1 MSRFLLEMWRHDGR
15 QDIAEY
21 AVMLAVI
28 RLLVVWHDSPDRKQ
42 REHRSIAP
50 AGRKPGLG

>member
-1 MSRFLLEMWRHDGR
+1 MSRFLPEMWRHDGR

-28 RLLVVWHDSPDRKQ
+28 LLLVVWHDSPDRKQ

-50 AGRKPGLG
+50 ASHKPGLG